1 MTNSVVQIHLSIIHA
16 LTHTLT
22 GINAGIIKEQNVL
35 TLIDFKALGLNS
47 EC

>member
-1 MTNSVVQIHLSIIHA
+1 MLSNPSLYYT

-22 GINAGIIKEQNVL
+22 EIGAGIIKEQNVL
-35 TLIDFKALGLNS
+35 PLIDFKALGLNS